1 MDISV
6 EVSPD
11 NVVDETVEV
20 VESLRVNSS
29 VASLLAG
36 DTHLMVTHAQ
46 DVLVP
51 STEASR
57 SIRPFVRS
65 LRNYCVVAYCDQAL
79 FPTLGADRDTV
90 D

>member
-20 VESLRVNSS
+20 VESLRANSS
-29 VASLLAG
+29 VASLLTG
-36 DTHLMVTHAQ
+36 QNQLIVTHTQ
-46 DVLVP
+46 DILVP

-57 SIRPFVRS
+57 FIRR
-65 LRNYCVVAYCDQAL
+65 LHLYTIL
-79 FPTLGADRDTV
+79 FYLWSGFPPL
-90 D
+90 